1 MDLFMKQTDSQ
12 KQETDSW
19 LSTVG
24 REKGWIGSSELA
36 DASYYIHRM
45 DKQQSLTVQHR
56 ELYSMS
62 CKRI

>member
-12 KQETDSW
+12 KQETDLR
-19 LSTVG
+19 LSMVG

-45 DKQQSLTVQHR
+45 DKQQSLTVEHR

-62 CKRI
+62 YKRI